1 MAQVSRYPLSKLV
14 YKRIF
19 EILFNSIASVKSRD
33 EVEDFFNDLLTPT
46 ERIVLAKRLAIAILL
61 VKGYDYAAIRK
72 TLHVSP
78 PTIAT
83 VSVALRYKG
92 EGYRK
97 VVDKLLKEEAIK
109 DFLLEV
115 VDSFAAVG
123 SIGGKGSHIWR
134 DVRRRIRKKRG
145 EKPF

>member
-1 MAQVSRYPLSKLV
+1 MAQVSRYPLSQLV

-19 EILFNSIASVKSRD
+19 EILFNSIASVKSRN
-33 EVEDFFNDLLTPT
+33 EVEEFFNDLLTPT
-46 ERIVLAKRLAIAILL
+46 ERIVLAKRLAIALL
-61 VKGYDYAAIRK
+61 LFKGYNYAAIRK

-97 VVDKLLKEEAIK
+97 IVSKLLREEAIK

-115 VDSFAAVG
+115 VDSFATIG
-123 SIGGKGSHIWR
+123 SIGGKGSNVWR

>member
-1 MAQVSRYPLSKLV
+1 
-14 YKRIF
+14 
-19 EILFNSIASVKSRD
+19 VKSKG

-61 VKGYDYAAIRK
+61 AKGYGYAAIRK

-83 VSVALRYKG
+83 VSIALRYKG
-92 EGYRK
+92 EGYRR
-97 VVDKLLKEEAIK
+97 VVNKLLKEETIK

-115 VDSFAAVG
+115 VDSFATIG
-123 SIGGKGSHIWR
+123 SVGGKGSYGWL
-134 DVRRRIRKKRG
+134 DVRRRIRKKRN